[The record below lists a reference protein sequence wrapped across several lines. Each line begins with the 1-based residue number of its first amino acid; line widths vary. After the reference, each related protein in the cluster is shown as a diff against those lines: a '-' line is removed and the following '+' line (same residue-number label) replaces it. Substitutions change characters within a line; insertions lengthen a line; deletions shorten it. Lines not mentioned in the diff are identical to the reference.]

1 MTDSLIQDVSRTH
14 WIESLIEKAL
24 NGEGISRQDAL
35 DLETLTQEELTL
47 LFEGTSRVREKFHG
61 HNVKIC
67 SIVNAKSGKCPEVC
81 GFCSQSSAFQTDS
94 PEYPLMDVETIVAS
108 AKEAEAFGSNE
119 FSIVTSGTAMT
130 DQKELDTLK
139 EAIRRIKAETK
150 LETCCSLGLMSTEHL
165 KELKEAGLDRFH
177 HNLETAAS
185 HFDQVVS
192 THSYDDEKRA
202 VENAKEAGIPV
213 CVGGIFGMGESFSQ
227 RVELA
232 LDIRELGTDSFPVNF
247 LKPQAGTAMENLD
260 LLPTI
265 EGLRTIALLRLV
277 NPKLDMFVCG
287 GREEVFGDQQEKVFE
302 AGANG
307 ILGGNY
313 LTTKGQDPKRDIQMI
328 ENLGLVPVL
337 ESIQH

>member
-1 MTDSLIQDVSRTH
+1 MTDTATHTAPRIEWIDSLIQ
-14 WIESLIEKAL
+14 KAL
-24 NGEGISRQDAL
+24 QGEGISRQDAL
-35 DLETLTQEELTL
+35 ELETLNAEELDL
-47 LFEGTSRVREKFHG
+47 LFQGTNKVRDRFHG
-61 HNVKIC
+61 RNVKIC
-67 SIVNAKSGKCPEVC
+67 SIVNAKSGRCPEVC
-81 GFCSQSSAFQTDS
+81 GFCSQSSAFETES
-94 PEYPLMDVETIVAS
+94 PEYPLMDVETIVKS

-130 DQKELDTLK
+130 DQAELDTLK

-213 CVGGIFGMGESFSQ
+213 CVGGIFGMGESYQQ

-232 LDIRELGTDSFPVNF
+232 LDIRELETDSFPVNF
-247 LKPQAGTAMENLD
+247 LKPQPGTAMEHLD
-260 LLPTI
+260 VMSTE

-287 GREEVFGDQQEKVFE
+287 GREEIFRDEQEKVFE

-313 LTTKGQDPKRDIQMI
+313 LTTKGQDPKRDIEMT
-328 ENLGLVPVL
+328 ESLGLVPIL
-337 ESIQH
+337 ESTSQ